1 MTRFYILLSI
11 SISLFPIF
19 KVFGQSAERQ
29 FQVGNQSYE
38 IKEYAV
44 AIEQYESIVSSG
56 KVSAELF
63 YNLGNAYYRSG
74 ELAKAILNY
83 ERAFQLSPEDEDIL
97 HNLSVARAEVR
108 PELDQLPEFFLSSL
122 WKDIQ
127 SGFSAN
133 AWAGVFL
140 IFLWLGVACL
150 ILWQLGKQRSIR
162 KWGFVAGMSLLS
174 LGILGFLFANQGYQQ
189 QLHSNQAI
197 VLEEKIK
204 LRKGAT
210 AESEEMLMLY
220 EGTKVKLLNNV
231 IQDWYK
237 VRLSNGQEG
246 WLPLGAFEEI

>member
-1 MTRFYILLSI
+1 MTRFYILLSVL
-11 SISLFPIF
+11 LFSF
-19 KVFGQSAERQ
+19 FAVLGQSSERQ

-38 IKEYAV
+38 IEEYAV

-56 KVSAELF
+56 AVSAELF

-83 ERAFQLSPEDEDIL
+83 ERAFQLNPEDEDIL
-97 HNLSVARAEVR
+97 HNLKIAKAEVR

-140 IFLWLGVACL
+140 VFLWLGVACL
-150 ILWQLGKQRSIR
+150 ILWQLGKQRSLR
-162 KWGFVAGMSLLS
+162 KWGFVTGLTLLS
-174 LGILGFLFANQGYQQ
+174 LGVLGFLFANQSQQQ

-210 AESEEMLMLY
+210 AESEEMLLLY

-231 IQDWYK
+231 IQDWHK

-246 WLPLGAFEEI
+246 WLPSGTFEEI